1 MSSEEGTTAAVPDV
15 ALLLDDVGWHQ
26 GRASRQAVL
35 AFVALGAG
43 IVPMMRLV
51 VGLRSSPTAEDP
63 WGPIDGVVIVA
74 GLLLWC
80 AAAVSFSA
88 ARRHARLAAVLAS
101 CQVVDGRGAR
111 VRDASR
117 ARILRR
123 QVESGA
129 WRVIPVD
136 ALLDRDRYF
145 QLLIAAR
152 NRPGSRHERIQRF
165 GRRLASRYARAVVVR
180 RLALGVL
187 IAVEIGATVLGVV
200 GIFAGGTGRHA
211 LVTTAVATLF
221 AVLAVS
227 PVVGILLRR
236 SPVGLLHLADPLF
249 VRLREQDPRLTRG
262 QVAAMLR
269 KPRLYDVWLG
279 VRVRSDDESDGAASG
294 SEL

>member
-249 VRLREQDPRLTRG
+249 VRLREQDPRLTRV

-294 SEL
+294 SEI

>member
-1 MSSEEGTTAAVPDV
+1 MSSEEGRTAAVPDL
-15 ALLLDDVGWHQ
+15 ALLVDDVGWHQ
-26 GRASRQAVL
+26 RRASRQTVL
-35 AFVALGAG
+35 AYVALGAG

-63 WGPIDGVVIVA
+63 WGPIDGLVIVA

-80 AAAVSFSA
+80 AAAFSFSA

-101 CQVVDGRGAR
+101 CQVVDERGAR

-117 ARILRR
+117 ARVLRR

-136 ALLDRDRYF
+136 GLPDRVRYL

-165 GRRLASRYARAVVVR
+165 GGRLASGYARAVVIR
-180 RLALGVL
+180 RLTLGAL
-187 IAVEIGATVLGVV
+187 IAVAIGAMVLGVV
-200 GIFAGGTGRHA
+200 AIVAGGAGRHA

-221 AVLAVS
+221 AVIAVS

-279 VRVRSDDESDGAASG
+279 VRVRSDDESDSAAAG

>member
-165 GRRLASRYARAVVVR
+165 GRQLASRYGRAVVIR

-187 IAVEIGATVLGVV
+187 IAVAIGATVLGVV
-200 GIFAGGTGRHA
+200 GIVAGGTGRHA

>member
-1 MSSEEGTTAAVPDV
+1 MSSEEDPTAAVRDV
-15 ALLLDDVGWHQ
+15 SLLLDDVGWHQ
-26 GRASRQAVL
+26 RRASRQTVL
-35 AFVALGAG
+35 TFVALGAG

-51 VGLRSSPTAEDP
+51 VGMRSSPTAEDP
-63 WGPIDGVVIVA
+63 WDPIDGVVIVA

-80 AAAVSFSA
+80 AAAASFSG

-101 CQVVDGRGAR
+101 CQVVDLRGAR
-111 VRDASR
+111 VRDASGTR
-117 ARILRR
+117 ALRR

-136 ALLDRDRYF
+136 GLLDRDRYI

-152 NRPGSRHERIQRF
+152 NRPGSRHERIERF
-165 GRRLASRYARAVVVR
+165 GGQLASGYARTVVIQ

-187 IAVEIGATVLGVV
+187 ITVAIGAMVLGVV
-200 GIFAGGTGRHA
+200 AIVAGGTGRHA
-211 LVTTAVATLF
+211 LVTTAVSILF
-221 AVLAVS
+221 AVIAVS

-249 VRLREQDPRLTRG
+249 IRLREQDPRLTRG

-279 VRVRSDDESDGAASG
+279 CLLYTSDAADE
-294 SEL
+294 L

>member
-51 VGLRSSPTAEDP
+51 VGLRSWPAAEDP

>member
-1 MSSEEGTTAAVPDV
+1 VSSEEGTTAAVPDL

-26 GRASRQAVL
+26 RRASRQTVL

-51 VGLRSSPTAEDP
+51 VGLRSSPTSEDP

-80 AAAVSFSA
+80 AAAVSFSG

-101 CQVVDGRGAR
+101 CQVVDERGAR
-111 VRDASR
+111 VRNASR

-136 ALLDRDRYF
+136 DLLDRDRYF

-165 GRRLASRYARAVVVR
+165 GGQLASRYERAVVIR

-187 IAVEIGATVLGVV
+187 IAVAIGAMVLGVV
-200 GIFAGGTGRHA
+200 AIVAGGTGRHA

-221 AVLAVS
+221 AVIAVS

-249 VRLREQDPRLTRG
+249 MRLRGQDPRLTRG

-279 VRVRSDDESDGAASG
+279 VRVRSDDASDGAG
-294 SEL
+294 SA

>member
-1 MSSEEGTTAAVPDV
+1 MS
-15 ALLLDDVGWHQ
+15 
-26 GRASRQAVL
+26 
-35 AFVALGAG
+35 
-43 IVPMMRLV
+43 
-51 VGLRSSPTAEDP
+51 
-63 WGPIDGVVIVA
+63 
-74 GLLLWC
+74 

-101 CQVVDGRGAR
+101 CQVVDQRGAR
-111 VRDASR
+111 VRDASGTR
-117 ARILRR
+117 VLRR

-136 ALLDRDRYF
+136 GLLYRDRYF

-152 NRPGSRHERIQRF
+152 NRPGSRHERIERF
-165 GRRLASRYARAVVVR
+165 GEQLASGYARAVVIQ

-187 IAVEIGATVLGVV
+187 ITVAIGAMVLGVV
-200 GIFAGGTGRHA
+200 ASVAGGTGRHA
-211 LVTTAVATLF
+211 LLTTAVSILF
-221 AVLAVS
+221 AVIAVS

-249 VRLREQDPRLTRG
+249 IRLREQDPRLTRG

-279 VRVRSDDESDGAASG
+279 VRARSGDESNGDG
-294 SEL
+294 SE